1 MTTILNISIVLR
13 LRIHVFYGSSLC
25 TCVSGR
31 PRNVCQRARQRPL
44 WTFAIYGIELSY
56 WPPISMYVCR
66 VTVQFLSLLLTKV
79 AVLISVLFSVISY
92 WLSNFYPNA
101 DAFFTWVMW
110 IFLDLVAAESLVVFA
125 SSMFPNFV
133 IALAIV
139 AFANGLWMCV
149 GGFLVPLGLLNP
161 FWKYVFHYI
170 DYQVSSGYALVKLVL
185 RPVNRRM
192 CSRECW

>member
-110 IFLDLVAAESLVVFA
+110 IFWISSLQ
-125 SSMFPNFV
+125 
-133 IALAIV
+133 
-139 AFANGLWMCV
+139 
-149 GGFLVPLGLLNP
+149 NP
-161 FWKYVFHYI
+161 WLYSHH
-170 DYQVSSGYALVKLVL
+170 Q
-185 RPVNRRM
+185 
-192 CSRECW
+192 CSRTLSSHWLSWRSRMDYGCVLGDSWFHWGCSIHFGNTFSIILTIR